1 MITNTYE
8 NINYNNHNKSNTNN
22 SSLPLWYYR
31 CANISPKALEILPK
45 KKHSQKAVNT
55 YCCNDLPDDM
65 TNYFNY

>member
-8 NINYNNHNKSNTNN
+8 NINYNNHDKSNTNN
-22 SSLPLWYYR
+22 SSLPLWYR

-45 KKHSQKAVNT
+45 KKHSQEAVNT